1 MQTGISFEFNYQ
13 IDLQFAEAFMD
24 FVFPKT
30 FASGGV
36 NVMLGD
42 DFLGAAGQITTETMK
57 TIPQGS
63 KLSLV
68 TDLNDDQRSILSK
81 EVSEANAAIDRRYK
95 TLTVIPAPHQ

>member
-30 FASGGV
+30 FSSGGV

-42 DFLGAAGQITTETMK
+42 DFLGAAGQITTEMMK
-57 TIPQGS
+57 SIPQGS

-68 TDLNDDQRSILSK
+68 TDLNDEQRLTLNK
-81 EVSEANAAIDRRYK
+81 EVSEVNAGIDRRYK
-95 TLTVIPAPHQ
+95 TLTVIPSLQQ